1 MIKEGKRVGYR
12 RTEKKKKKG
21 VTEEL
26 TCPA

>member
-12 RTEKKKKKG
+12 RTEKKKKG